1 MKKNRSLSGI
11 FLSVLLTFILCFTTG
26 ATAFAEGIQTDGDQI
41 EEQAVTVAEGQK
53 QQACDPAEPP
63 LTESGDRQE
72 ESVRESGSSVEGMI
86 AAGTENPVD
95 IPMDEESQEN
105 GEESGGQDSSPAI
118 DETAEPE
125 SSETAGMEETETEEA
140 ETEESQ
146 TGESGTA
153 DVETDPED
161 DTDGMIAMIREEY
174 GTEAAEIFGRMLNN
188 ASVKAL
194 VAAIDEAL
202 KAEFPGMTDEE
213 IALMIDSMSD
223 EEAEALME
231 RILGDPLISGLL
243 EAVASDE
250 ELTED
255 MDSLMN
261 IIFADEDIE
270 DLPGKLEKAVQGTQ
284 GDNVSW
290 VLTTDGTL
298 TISGRG
304 TIVPDYEDFL
314 GEKIATYGWDDYID
328 YAAKIVIRDGITNVP
343 EGAFAYSV
351 SLKTAI
357 IPASVT
363 SIESAAFAGCAKL
376 TAVYFLGNAPEI
388 AADAF
393 DDCSEELTLYHLEGT
408 TGWDKV
414 KGYRLSV
421 WKAASSS
428 EESSAKEGSETVSKA
443 SAADRNTEA
452 ESSSEG
458 TPGTGDTAD
467 IYPFV
472 ILMAA
477 ALICG
482 GVIVIR
488 MRRKG

>member
-1 MKKNRSLSGI
+1 MKKNRRLSGI

-26 ATAFAEGIQTDGDQI
+26 ATAFAAGIQTDGDQI
-41 EEQAVTVAEGQK
+41 EEQAVTVPEDQDK
-53 QQACDPAEPP
+53 QAGDPAELP

-72 ESVRESGSSVEGMI
+72 ESVRESGSFGEGMI
-86 AAGTENPVD
+86 IAGTENPGD
-95 IPMDEESQEN
+95 IPTGEESQET
-105 GEESGGQDSSPAI
+105 GEESGEQDSSPAE

-125 SSETAGMEETETEEA
+125 SSETAGMEEP

-146 TGESGTA
+146 TGESGTE

-174 GTEAAEIFGRMLNN
+174 GPEAAEIFGRMLNN

-213 IALMIDSMSD
+213 IFLVIDSMSD

-243 EAVASDE
+243 EAVVSDE
-250 ELTED
+250 ELAED

-261 IIFADEDIE
+261 IIFGDEDIE
-270 DLPGKLEKAVQGTQ
+270 DLPGKLEEAVQGTQ

-393 DDCSEELTLYHLEGT
+393 DDCSEELTLYYLEGT

-428 EESSAKEGSETVSKA
+428 EESSAKEGSETVGKA

-452 ESSSEG
+452 ESSSQG

>member
-1 MKKNRSLSGI
+1 MKKNRRLSGI

-26 ATAFAEGIQTDGDQI
+26 ATAFAAGIQTDGDQI
-41 EEQAVTVAEGQK
+41 EEQAVTVPEDQDK
-53 QQACDPAEPP
+53 QAGDPAELP

-72 ESVRESGSSVEGMI
+72 ESVRESGSFGEGMI
-86 AAGTENPVD
+86 IAGTENPGD
-95 IPMDEESQEN
+95 IPTGEESQET
-105 GEESGGQDSSPAI
+105 GEESGEQDSSPAE

-125 SSETAGMEETETEEA
+125 SSETAGMEEP

-146 TGESGTA
+146 TGESGTE

-174 GTEAAEIFGRMLNN
+174 GPEAAEIFGRMLNN

-213 IALMIDSMSD
+213 IFLVIDSMSD

-243 EAVASDE
+243 EAVVSDE
-250 ELTED
+250 ELAED

-261 IIFADEDIE
+261 IIFGDEDIE
-270 DLPGKLEKAVQGTQ
+270 DLPGKLEEAVQGTQ

-343 EGAFAYSV
+343 EGAFSYSV

-393 DDCSEELTLYHLEGT
+393 DDCSEELTLYYLEGT

-428 EESSAKEGSETVSKA
+428 EESSAKEGSETVGKA

-452 ESSSEG
+452 ESSSQG